1 MLVLAAAL
9 GLCPLA
15 AQVIGDDPSAPIARA
30 EALVDAERALGIH
43 IEPAAHA
50 WALERPT
57 LLAAASVFYVVA
69 HVAVAGWALVWTWY
83 LRRDRFGVVRD
94 AFIWTQILLV
104 AVYVLLP
111 TAPPRLLPDARFTD
125 TLGRLWGRG
134 LADSAHLLQSPFAAV
149 PSGHVAFALVAGMT
163 FARLGD
169 MAWLRAFGWVYPPLV
184 VAVTV
189 ITAHHLLLDAVAAA
203 LVVALA
209 AAAAWSRREAQAMRR
224 EDARPGRDLAAARA
238 PGRRRDTRGGRPVPD
253 AGEAAPERASRRPT
267 GCR

>member
-1 MLVLAAAL
+1 MSAAAHRVPPTARPALHQMLVLAAAL

-15 AQVIGDDPSAPIARA
+15 AQVIGDDPSAPIGRA
-30 EALVDAERALGIH
+30 KALVDAERALGIH
-43 IEPAAHA
+43 IEPAVHA
-50 WALERPT
+50 WALERPA

-83 LRRDRFGVVRD
+83 VRRDRFGMVRD
-94 AFIWTQILLV
+94 VLIWTQILLV
-104 AVYVLLP
+104 AVYMLVP
-111 TAPPRLLPDARFTD
+111 TAPPRLLPDAGFTD
-125 TLGRLWGRG
+125 TLGRLWGRE

-189 ITAHHLLLDAVAAA
+189 ITAHHLLFDAVAAA
-203 LVVALA
+203 LVVAVA
-209 AAAAWSRREAQAMRR
+209 AAAAWSRREVRR
-224 EDARPGRDLAAARA
+224 C
-238 PGRRRDTRGGRPVPD
+238 RRTNVG
-253 AGEAAPERASRRPT
+253 A
-267 GCR
+267 